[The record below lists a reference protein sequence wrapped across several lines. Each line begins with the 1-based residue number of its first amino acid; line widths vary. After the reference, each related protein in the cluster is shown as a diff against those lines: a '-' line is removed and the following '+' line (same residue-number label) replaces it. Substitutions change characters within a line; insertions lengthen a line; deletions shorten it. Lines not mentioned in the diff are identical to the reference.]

1 MTQLVQ
7 RFSPTYKEI
16 VMGLIDDTRKKRDSW
31 IKRFEEQR
39 QEEEWNAENID
50 REAEERKIEL
60 NRKNVG
66 VFPPKPEVKNV
77 N

>member
-1 MTQLVQ
+1 MTPLVQ
-7 RFSPTYKEI
+7 LFSRTYKEI
-16 VMGLIDDTRKKRDSW
+16 AMGLIDDTRKKRDSW

-50 REAEERKIEL
+50 RDAEEKMIER